1 MINKVNIAEK
11 FGLFNEYW
19 QPKIIGE
26 VNNFAVK
33 AVKVRGEFVWHH
45 HESEDEMFLVI
56 HGRLIM
62 QIRNQADIEV
72 NEGEF
77 IIIPHGVE
85 HRPIA
90 TEECHILLF
99 EPTATLNT
107 GNIDNHS
114 KTVSQPDHI

>member
-33 AVKVRGEFVWHH
+33 TVKIKGEFVWHH
-45 HESEDEMFLVI
+45 HDIEDEMFLVI

-62 QIRNQADIEV
+62 QIRHQADIEV

-77 IIIPHGVE
+77 IIIPRGVE

-99 EPTATLNT
+99 EPTETLNT